1 MILNLLALRPK
12 PKHGNLSINNATLIY
27 ARSALDAGTSRTAF
41 SGVHLPKSVVAP
53 PFPILWP
60 FLRRFLRRFYLSSGL
75 LVEVLLVHG
84 RPRVPGARQFQA
96 AEAIARWSVQVD
108 VTWPR
113 WVEHGQCMKPNG
125 HRIRWRLVGCKV
137 KLLSI
142 SVYLKD
148 LADNLVTEIEG
159 FSRRTC

>member
-1 MILNLLALRPK
+1 METY
-12 PKHGNLSINNATLIY
+12 LSTMQRSY
-27 ARSALDAGTSRTAF
+27 MQGSALDAGTSRTAF

-60 FLRRFLRRFYLSSGL
+60 FLRRFYGGFTSPQVFWWKYFLCTD
-75 LVEVLLVHG
+75 V
-84 RPRVPGARQFQA
+84 RVFPEPRQFQA